1 MTRKF
6 VNTALNSGLGLIIIR
21 SKANG
26 SIGGIRKSSPKSPM
40 ANSGFSLLASAIIHD
55 SILLL
60 FLEHGV
66 IDDAE
71 IKIIHFKALN
81 SVHGGSIVS

>member
-1 MTRKF
+1 M
-6 VNTALNSGLGLIIIR
+6 NTALNSGLGRIIIR

-26 SIGGIRKSSPKSPM
+26 SIGGMWKPSPKSPT
-40 ANSGFSLLASAIIHD
+40 ANSGLSLLASAIIHD
-55 SILLL
+55 SILRV

-71 IKIIHFKALN
+71 IKILIKLRAADNTLQY
-81 SVHGGSIVS
+81 